1 MNRIFFGLGL
11 IIPLYVIRFTVFG
24 IPTNVLEIVIGV
36 VLLLYLIKFREYRNL
51 LKFSKFWN
59 PKTIIFGSLVLLA
72 SIGVFISQDL
82 RASLGI
88 WKAYFVLP
96 ILVLLLLSQM
106 KPKYYISLIRG
117 IIGSGLIV
125 AIITIAQVVVLGI
138 DGSFRPTALY
148 SLGLDP
154 AVAQGGFA
162 NYIAMYLVPI
172 FVLSLSRRNI
182 PVELRWFAI
191 LVLFSGII
199 TTQSY
204 AGIFALIGVLVI
216 WILTRIYISKQNQ
229 QNLITNPT
237 LRKYSLPIMGV
248 IIAGITIFGIW
259 QFNTPK
265 FQSLLD
271 MNNRNSITTRIQIW
285 DTSIA
290 IIRDNPVL
298 GIGLADFQR
307 VYAKT
312 IPYKYFPPYE
322 WLVPEPHNLY
332 FAFWVHLGLAG
343 LIWLIYV
350 LRYTILKLIE
360 SVKSNQWEAYWLSL
374 SLLSIFL
381 YGILDTPFWKN
392 DLSLLFLVIL
402 YGVVGEKGKPSDME
416 I

>member
-1 MNRIFFGLGL
+1 MSRIFFGLGL
-11 IIPLYVIRFTVFG
+11 IIPLYVVRFTIFG
-24 IPTNVLEIVIGV
+24 IPTNVLEIGIGAV
-36 VLLLYLIKFREYRNL
+36 FLIFLIQFRDYKNL
-51 LKFSKFWN
+51 LQISKYWN
-59 PKTIIFGSLVLLA
+59 TKSIIFGILLILA
-72 SIGVFISQDL
+72 TIGVFVSEEL
-82 RASLGI
+82 RSSLGI
-88 WKAYFVLP
+88 WKAYFILP
-96 ILVLLLLSQM
+96 ALLLWILSQM
-106 KPKYYISLIRG
+106 EQKYYISLVRG
-117 IIGSGLIV
+117 IIGSGLVV
-125 AIITIAQVVVLGI
+125 AIVTIAQVVVLGL

-148 SLGLDP
+148 ALGLDP

-182 PVELRWFAI
+182 PVELRWFVI
-191 LVLFSGII
+191 TVLFSGII

-216 WILTRIYISKQNQ
+216 WILTRISLSQQNQ
-229 QNLITNPT
+229 QNLITNPVV
-237 LRKYSLPIMGV
+237 RKYSLPIMGL
-248 IIAGITIFGIW
+248 IIAGVSIFGVW

-290 IIRDNPVL
+290 IIRENPIL

-307 VYAKT
+307 VYAET

-332 FAFWVHLGLAG
+332 FAFWLHLGLAG
-343 LIWLIYV
+343 IIWLIYV
-350 LRYTILKLIE
+350 LIHTVLRLIE
-360 SVKSNQWEAYWLSL
+360 SVKFNKWEIYWFSL

-392 DLSLLFLVIL
+392 DLALLFLVVL
-402 YGVVGEKGKPSDME
+402 YGVIGKKKKVAQ
-416 I
+416 

>member
-24 IPTNVLEIVIGV
+24 IPTNVLELGIGA
-36 VLLLYLIKFREYRNL
+36 VLLIFLIQFRDYKNL
-51 LKFSKFWN
+51 LQIFKFWN
-59 PKTIIFGSLVLLA
+59 PKAIILGSLLILA
-72 SIGVFISQDL
+72 SLGVVVSEDL

-125 AIITIAQVVVLGI
+125 AIITIAQVVVLGVE
-138 DGSFRPTALY
+138 GSFRPTALY
-148 SLGLDP
+148 ALGLDP

-182 PVELRWFAI
+182 PIELRWFAV

-204 AGIFALIGVLVI
+204 AGIFALIGVLAI
-216 WILTRIYISKQNQ
+216 WTLTRIYISKQNQ
-229 QNLITNPT
+229 QNLITNPV
-237 LRKYSLPIMGV
+237 LKKYSLPIMGV
-248 IIAGITIFGIW
+248 IIVCLTIFGIW

-271 MNNRNSITTRIQIW
+271 MNNRNSITTRVQIW
-285 DTSIA
+285 DTSIS

-298 GIGLADFQR
+298 GIGLSDFQR
-307 VYAKT
+307 VYAKI
-312 IPYKYFPPYE
+312 IPTKYFPPYE

-332 FAFWVHLGLAG
+332 FAFWLHLGLAG
-343 LIWLIYV
+343 VIWLIYV
-350 LRYTILKLIE
+350 LRYTILRLIE
-360 SVKSNQWEAYWLSL
+360 SIKSNQWETYWLSL

-402 YGVVGEKGKPSDME
+402 YGLIRERKKA
-416 I
+416 

>member
-1 MNRIFFGLGL
+1 MSRIFFGLGL

-24 IPTNVLEIVIGV
+24 IPTNVLEVGLGV
-36 VLLLYLIKFREYRNL
+36 VLIIFLIQFRDYKNL
-51 LKFSKFWN
+51 FQISNYWN
-59 PKTIIFGSLVLLA
+59 PKTLIFGSLLILA
-72 SIGVFISQDL
+72 SIGVFVSEEL

-96 ILVLLLLSQM
+96 ILLLLILSQM
-106 KPKYYISLIRG
+106 GSKYYVSLIRG
-117 IIGSGLIV
+117 IIGSGLVV
-125 AIITIAQVVVLGI
+125 AIITIAQVVVLGL
-138 DGSFRPTALY
+138 DGGFRPTALY
-148 SLGLDP
+148 ALGLDP
-154 AVAQGGFA
+154 AVVQGGFA

-182 PVELRWFAI
+182 PVELRWFVIA
-191 LVLFSGII
+191 VLFTGII

-204 AGIFALIGVLVI
+204 AGIFAIIGVLGI
-216 WILTRIYISKQNQ
+216 WILTRISVSQKNRQNI
-229 QNLITNPT
+229 ITNPI
-237 LRKYSLPIMGV
+237 LKQYLLPILGV
-248 IIAGITIFGIW
+248 IIISLIGFGIW

-285 DTSIA
+285 DTSIS
-290 IIRDNPVL
+290 IIKDNPVL

-307 VYAKT
+307 VYAET

-332 FAFWVHLGLAG
+332 FAFWLHLGLAG
-343 LIWLIYV
+343 IIWLIYV
-350 LRYTILKLIE
+350 LRYTIIRLIQAIR
-360 SVKSNQWEAYWLSL
+360 SNHWETYWLSL

-392 DLSLLFLVIL
+392 DLALLFLVIL
-402 YGVVGEKGKPSDME
+402 YGVMGVKKKVAR
-416 I
+416 